1 MSIYKSHATQDH
13 GLRAVFQQ
21 PDKRGLKNFAS
32 LPRAQENT
40 MIESVYRD
48 SKDNMGKVIEALKKE
63 LKRVRTGRASL
74 SLLDGIKVD
83 YYGTLTPLSQM
94 ATLAVPESRQITI
107 QPWDTTVIKE
117 IEKAVQKSDLGLTPS
132 SDGKIIRIAIPP
144 LTEQRRK
151 ELVKVVHKISE
162 EYKVSVRNLRRD
174 ANELIKDIKKDGK
187 ISEDDAFK
195 SQEKIQKI
203 TDEHIS
209 LVDAC
214 YKEKEKEILE
224 F

>member
-1 MSIYKSHATQDH
+1 
-13 GLRAVFQQ
+13 
-21 PDKRGLKNFAS
+21 
-32 LPRAQENT
+32 

-83 YYGTLTPLSQM
+83 YYGTLTPLNQL

-117 IEKAVQKSDLGLTPS
+117 IEKAVLKSDLGLTPS

-151 ELVKVVHKISE
+151 ELVKIVHKISE

-203 TDEHIS
+203 TDDHIK
-209 LVDAC
+209 LVDEC